1 MTLTF
6 VVRNQTLLYI
16 DTKVIPR
23 IGSAKYLELK
33 FKFITKDWTN
43 LRKTLHISVGEYSE
57 PFVLQ
62 SDTFQVPTYYTQQ
75 SAFSITLLGDSDDG
89 VVVPT
94 NEVSVALDE
103 SNTLWTAVPPDPQN
117 SAYLELLKSVV
128 PSDWNQNDPTAKDYI
143 KNRTHYVS
151 QENKVIA
158 PEQEVTTA
166 VQNNFNI
173 AILNGVD
180 FDTFK
185 TLFNS
190 EDNTTFDV
198 VFDGASYPCK
208 WLEQNGVRIPGFGN
222 LAIIDS
228 SLTDTGEPFCISL
241 GEKSG
246 ARDILVVGCKV
257 AGTHTVA
264 VSYSHDVVH
273 TLDPKYI
280 GHIEPGMIGDI
291 SDGILTINHAT
302 EFAKESWASDY
313 SYFEDNWLPMNF
325 GADISLEINGK
336 LFEHLP
342 FSSGPY
348 GAFSYGDVSTIGVA
362 IVNSGRG
369 SSTQS
374 VNVSKVMFP
383 DGVTS
388 AKVYRTIPLR
398 IPDGAVPE
406 KAEWVLNHSA
416 EDFVGNQDA
425 AFVRRFGITQVAKP
439 NSSNSDV
446 VFNTI
451 RHGMLLISTPRG
463 ESYYDVM
470 KKNSITCNDG
480 TSNMLDLDVHL
491 PDGTLVTSSDWP
503 LGCTLIGTD
512 FSGNLYLLNPRVT
525 K

>member
-1 MTLTF
+1 MPDISITVTDKRPVCTAGTT
-6 VVRNQTLLYI
+6 VVCDNSDYI
-16 DTKVIPR
+16 VHWDLDEEWNAYDTKTMRVIYMD
-23 IGSAKYLELK
+23 STYA
-33 FKFITKDWTN
+33 
-43 LRKTLHISVGEYSE
+43 
-57 PFVLQ
+57 
-62 SDTFQVPTYYTQQ
+62 DTV
-75 SAFSITLLGDSDDG
+75 FSGD
-89 VVVPT
+89 
-94 NEVSVALDE
+94 SVALPP
-103 SNTLWTAVPPDPQN
+103 VPVPGCVQIGLYAGDIHTSRMALLRALSSVRSASGAPANPTPDVYDQLMERM
-117 SAYLELLKSVV
+117 SQLEN
-128 PSDWNQNDPTAKDYI
+128 PDWNQNDPTAKDYI

-208 WLEQNGVRIPGFGN
+208 WLEQNGVRIPVFGN
-222 LAIIDS
+222 LAITDS
-228 SLTDTGEPFCISL
+228 SLTDTGEPFCTSL
-241 GEKSG
+241 GEEPG
-246 ARDILVVGCKV
+246 ARDILAIACKV

-264 VSYSHDVVH
+264 VNYPQDVVH
-273 TLDPKYI
+273 TINPKYI

-291 SDGILTINHAT
+291 SDGILTINHMT
-302 EFAKESWASDY
+302 EFAKGSWASDY
-313 SYFEDNWLPMNF
+313 SYFKDNWLPTNF

-348 GAFSYGDVSTIGVA
+348 GSFSYGDVSTIGVA

-369 SSTQS
+369 SPTQS

-388 AKVYRTIPLR
+388 AKVYRTVPLR

-425 AFVRRFGITQVAKP
+425 AFVRRFGTIQVAKP
-439 NSSNSDV
+439 NRSDSDV
-446 VFNTI
+446 VFNQR
-451 RHGMLLISTPRG
+451 RHSMLLISTPSG
-463 ESYYDVM
+463 ESYYDT
-470 KKNSITCNDG
+470 KGKNTITCNNG
-480 TSNMLDLDVHL
+480 TTTYTEFDVHL
-491 PDGTLVTSSDWP
+491 SDGSIVTSSDWP
-503 LGCTLIGTD
+503 LGCALIGTD
-512 FSGNLYLLNPRVT
+512 FADDLYLLNPRVT

>member
-1 MTLTF
+1 MYRLTG
-6 VVRNQTLLYI
+6 VRT
-16 DTKVIPR
+16 T
-23 IGSAKYLELK
+23 
-33 FKFITKDWTN
+33 
-43 LRKTLHISVGEYSE
+43 
-57 PFVLQ
+57 
-62 SDTFQVPTYYTQQ
+62 
-75 SAFSITLLGDSDDG
+75 
-89 VVVPT
+89 
-94 NEVSVALDE
+94 
-103 SNTLWTAVPPDPQN
+103 
-117 SAYLELLKSVV
+117 
-128 PSDWNQNDPTAKDYI
+128 PTAKDYI

-208 WLEQNGVRIPGFGN
+208 WLEQNGVRIPVFGN
-222 LAIIDS
+222 LAITDS
-228 SLTDTGEPFCISL
+228 SLTDTGEPFCTSL
-241 GEKSG
+241 GEEPG
-246 ARDILVVGCKV
+246 ARDILAIACKV

-264 VSYSHDVVH
+264 VNYPQDVVH
-273 TLDPKYI
+273 TINPKY
-280 GHIEPGMIGDI
+280 IEPGMIGDI
-291 SDGILTINHAT
+291 SDGILTINHTT

-313 SYFEDNWLPMNF
+313 SYFIDSWLSMNF

-348 GAFSYGDVSTIGVA
+348 GSFSYGDVSTIGVA

-388 AKVYRTIPLR
+388 AKVYRTVPLR

-425 AFVRRFGITQVAKP
+425 AFVRRFGTIQVAKP
-439 NSSNSDV
+439 NRSDSDV
-446 VFNTI
+446 VFNQR
-451 RHGMLLISTPRG
+451 RHSMLLISTPSG
-463 ESYYDVM
+463 ESYYDT
-470 KKNSITCNDG
+470 KGK
-480 TSNMLDLDVHL
+480 
-491 PDGTLVTSSDWP
+491 TL
-503 LGCTLIGTD
+503 
-512 FSGNLYLLNPRVT
+512 
-525 K
+525 